1 MLQLDVIVFG
11 IKNDKLIVPIDIN
24 DGNEVWDERILGLLY
39 KRLAARRSSSPLRFI
54 NQINE
59 FLMPHIAVLLGQ
71 RYGQSQ
77 STDWLLQLVVHY
89 FRTDLFPYQIETVRS
104 EHTEAVQIVQCA
116 TVGYVGIQCFQQ
128 KLFAG
133 IELDIEFFDNALQ
146 DILFVTKVLDM
157 LIGNIDTHNIEQI
170 QQIGISQFLR
180 ATGEDTLMQT
190 LEEIEIVIHTLHGQ
204 QFRVI
209 RPVVA

>member
-11 IKNDKLIVPIDIN
+11 IKNNKLIVPIDIN
-24 DGNEVWDERILGLLY
+24 NGNKVWDERILGLLY
-39 KRLAARRSSSPLRFI
+39 KQLTVWSSPRPLRFI

-71 RYGQSQ
+71 RYRQSQ
-77 STDWLLQLVVHY
+77 SADWLLQLVVHY
-89 FRTDLFPYQIETVRS
+89 FRTDLFPYQIEAVRS

-116 TVGYVGIQCFQQ
+116 AVCYVGIQRFQQ

-133 IELDIEFFDNALQ
+133 IELGIEFFGNAFQ
-146 DILFVTKVLDM
+146 TYFVTEILNM

-170 QQIGISQFLR
+170 QQVGIS
-180 ATGEDTLMQT
+180 
-190 LEEIEIVIHTLHGQ
+190 
-204 QFRVI
+204 
-209 RPVVA
+209 